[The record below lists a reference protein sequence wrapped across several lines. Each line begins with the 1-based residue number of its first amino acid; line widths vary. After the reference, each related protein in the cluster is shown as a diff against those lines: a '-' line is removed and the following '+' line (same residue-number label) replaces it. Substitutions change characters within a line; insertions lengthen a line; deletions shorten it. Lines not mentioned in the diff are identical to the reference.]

1 MLHCCTISSV
11 LLLTAVFW
19 LVLNKREEIPFQDS
33 TSLADSSLKTVR
45 LSYPYQGL
53 DEECRGMQ
61 WKQKARGRGR
71 KKGE

>member
-33 TSLADSSLKTVR
+33 TSLADLADSLKQCV
-45 LSYPYQGL
+45 YYQGL